1 MLLLSKIS
9 GSAIKNFSSPAFMQ
23 EVPYFSLI
31 SRQSVL
37 LSELQSAVEPRKA
50 LFSRCRHT
58 HCSVHVS
65 GGDDD
70 DGGGGDDDDGED
82 GDGDV
87 GEDGGDDA
95 ATSFCVMCM
104 LVVFFLHPN
113 RKITNLNFECEKKP
127 TAKLCKIFTTKN

>member
-58 HCSVHVS
+58 HCSVM
-65 GGDDD
+65 
-70 DGGGGDDDDGED
+70 
-82 GDGDV
+82 
-87 GEDGGDDA
+87 
-95 ATSFCVMCM
+95 VMLMKMVVIIKVKMVMVM
-104 LVVFFLHPN
+104 LVKMVVMVPPHPLCYAHASGFFLSKQRN
-113 RKITNLNFECEKKP
+113 DKFK
-127 TAKLCKIFTTKN
+127 F

>member
-37 LSELQSAVEPRKA
+37 LSELQSAAEPRKA
-50 LFSRCRHT
+50 LFSRCHHT

-70 DGGGGDDDDGED
+70 DGGGGDDDKGGD

-87 GEDGGDDA
+87 GEDGGDGA

-104 LVVFFLHPN
+104 LVAFF
-113 RKITNLNFECEKKP
+113 IQTEK
-127 TAKLCKIFTTKN
+127 

>member
-70 DGGGGDDDDGED
+70 DDDDGGGDDK
-82 GDGDV
+82 
-87 GEDGGDDA
+87 GEDGGDGA
-95 ATSFCVMCM
+95 ATSVM
-104 LVVFFLHPN
+104 
-113 RKITNLNFECEKKP
+113 
-127 TAKLCKIFTTKN
+127 LCA

>member
-1 MLLLSKIS
+1 M
-9 GSAIKNFSSPAFMQ
+9 
-23 EVPYFSLI
+23 
-31 SRQSVL
+31 L

-70 DGGGGDDDDGED
+70 GGGGGDDDDGED

-87 GEDGGDDA
+87 GEDGGDGA
-95 ATSFCVMCM
+95 ATS
-104 LVVFFLHPN
+104 VVLCACWWLFSSKQRNDKF
-113 RKITNLNFECEKKP
+113 
-127 TAKLCKIFTTKN
+127 KL

>member
-70 DGGGGDDDDGED
+70 GGGGGGDDDD
-82 GDGDV
+82 
-87 GEDGGDDA
+87 DGGDDEYYGDA
-95 ATSFCVMCM
+95 GGYRQGV
-104 LVVFFLHPN
+104 
-113 RKITNLNFECEKKP
+113 
-127 TAKLCKIFTTKN
+127 

>member
-65 GGDDD
+65 GDDD
-70 DGGGGDDDDGED
+70 GGGGGGDDDD
-82 GDGDV
+82 
-87 GEDGGDDA
+87 DGGDDEYYGDA
-95 ATSFCVMCM
+95 GGYRQGV
-104 LVVFFLHPN
+104 
-113 RKITNLNFECEKKP
+113 
-127 TAKLCKIFTTKN
+127 